1 MTAFR
6 VFPRGF
12 TGELLMNLFQDQKM
26 GRSSGHA
33 NTAQGK
39 PAAASQMRPRANS
52 RMSSHDQHAA
62 APDKLFRN
70 FSNAAHD
77 PLHQP
82 LSKKPSTLEQNKLK
96 PALDF
101 PESRK
106 IVKPAASPSAKE
118 SRAATKNATMGETQI
133 RIPLKGSGSKGNPL
147 LERTVIKKKS
157 DRSLTR
163 ESIAR
168 TVIKRKELGKN
179 RRSEKKP
186 WESEKQYG
194 AKIYKLSAYTT
205 ISKITKKF
213 KEEQRQIILR
223 KIIVTLILIMLFAL
237 LLAKFI
243 NLGDMGEIQRI
254 TGSDD
259 YQNAGESQSLDNR

>member
-1 MTAFR
+1 
-6 VFPRGF
+6 
-12 TGELLMNLFQDQKM
+12 MNEFQDQKA
-26 GRSSGHA
+26 GRPSGHA
-33 NTAQGK
+33 SNAQDRPETATK
-39 PAAASQMRPRANS
+39 MRPPINS
-52 RMSSHDQHAA
+52 HATSRDQLTAAPERMS
-62 APDKLFRN
+62 RN
-70 FSNAAHD
+70 FSNAARD

-82 LSKKPSTLEQNKLK
+82 LSKKPSALEQNKIK

-106 IVKPAASPSAKE
+106 AAQPPARPSVKN
-118 SRAATKNATMGETQI
+118 SRVATGATMGETQI

-157 DRSLTR
+157 DRSLKR
-163 ESIAR
+163 ESIAH

-254 TGSDD
+254 TGSDEF
-259 YQNAGESQSLDNR
+259 YQNAGESQSSDNRE

>member
-1 MTAFR
+1 
-6 VFPRGF
+6 
-12 TGELLMNLFQDQKM
+12 MNEFQDQKA
-26 GRSSGHA
+26 GRPSGHA
-33 NTAQGK
+33 SNAQDRPETATK
-39 PAAASQMRPRANS
+39 MRPPINS
-52 RMSSHDQHAA
+52 HATSRDQLTA
-62 APDKLFRN
+62 APERLSRN
-70 FSNAAHD
+70 FLNAAHD

-82 LSKKPSTLEQNKLK
+82 LFKKPSTLEQNKLK

-106 IVKPAASPSAKE
+106 IVKPAASQSAKE
-118 SRAATKNATMGETQI
+118 SRAATKNVTMGETQI

-223 KIIVTLILIMLFAL
+223 KIIVTLILIMLCAML
-237 LLAKFI
+237 VAKFI
-243 NLGDMGEIQRI
+243 NLGDMREVQRI
-254 TGSDD
+254 TGDED
-259 YQNAGESQSLDNR
+259 FYQNAGEVQSSDNGE

>member
-1 MTAFR
+1 
-6 VFPRGF
+6 
-12 TGELLMNLFQDQKM
+12 M
-26 GRSSGHA
+26 GRPSGH
-33 NTAQGK
+33 TSSAQGK
-39 PAAASQMRPRANS
+39 PAAASQMRPPANY
-52 RMSSHDQHAA
+52 RVSSHDQLAA
-62 APDKLFRN
+62 APDKMSRN
-70 FSNAAHD
+70 FSNASQN
-77 PLHQP
+77 PLHSS
-82 LSKKPSTLEQNKLK
+82 LSKNNPNLRQPKIKPS
-96 PALDF
+96 LDF

-106 IVKPAASPSAKE
+106 IVKPAASSSARQ
-118 SRAATKNATMGETQI
+118 SRAATTNATMGETQI

-147 LERTVIKKKS
+147 PERTVIKKKS

-186 WESEKQYG
+186 WESEKQNG

-223 KIIVTLILIMLFAL
+223 KIIVTLILIMLCAML
-237 LLAKFI
+237 VAKFI
-243 NLGDMGEIQRI
+243 NLGDMREVQRI
-254 TGSDD
+254 TGDED
-259 YQNAGESQSLDNR
+259 FYQNAGEVQSSDNGE